1 MTDLR
6 TREKNNV
13 TKQMQELDRQIEYNE
28 KRSSRIIV
36 SNFDDQ
42 YIKNSV
48 TKSDEKIK
56 SLRDQK
62 VRLMKRYSDICA
74 GLLDYEIKEE
84 YRKRSLD
91 IESAGRE
98 KINKRLSN
106 SRQDSQILQ
115 KEKKHSRTVRKD
127 DNTYK
132 YTMENEFRKFQT
144 NSNKTPQFIIREINR
159 LPNNRGFI
167 WRGIHYYGI
176 LEDDGGNTILKE
188 PMKGFSYIHETDR
201 ATGEK
206 ITYKSEKGRKI
217 RLN

>member
-48 TKSDEKIK
+48 SKSDEKIK

-144 NSNKTPQFIIREINR
+144 NSNKTPQFIIREIN
-159 LPNNRGFI
+159 FI
-167 WRGIHYYGI
+167 VI
-176 LEDDGGNTILKE
+176 
-188 PMKGFSYIHETDR
+188 
-201 ATGEK
+201 
-206 ITYKSEKGRKI
+206 
-217 RLN
+217 